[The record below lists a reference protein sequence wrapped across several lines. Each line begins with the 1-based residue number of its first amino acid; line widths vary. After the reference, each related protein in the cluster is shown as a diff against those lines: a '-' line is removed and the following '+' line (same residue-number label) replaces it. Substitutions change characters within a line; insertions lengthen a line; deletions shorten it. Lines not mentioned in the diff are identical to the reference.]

1 MSEFILEMER
11 IHKSFPGVQALK
23 GVELHVRPGTVH
35 GVMGENGAAQGRGA
49 VQTAIKLVKG
59 QSVPIF
65 TAIPFEPVTY
75 DNYKKYM
82 K

>member
-1 MSEFILEMER
+1 M
-11 IHKSFPGVQALK
+11 
-23 GVELHVRPGTVH
+23 TVFQ
-35 GVMGENGAAQGRGA
+35 NGAAQGRGA
-49 VQTAIKLVKG
+49 VQTALKLLKH
-59 QSVPIF
+59 QNVPVF